1 MDIEQKPVITGK
13 KRKTVL
19 VIMDGFGLTDTTLPG
34 NAITPE
40 TAPHIFSLMKQYPTA
55 QLDAHGAAVGLPAG
69 QEGNS
74 EAGHLNI
81 GAGRIVK
88 QDVTIVSDAIKD
100 GTFFKNPAFA
110 IAKDRAIE
118 KGARVHIM
126 GLLTGANSAHTLPD
140 HLYSL
145 LQYFRDAGVT
155 DTQLHL
161 FTDGRDS
168 SQHSAISYL
177 TELRK
182 HMQQGETIATIM
194 GRFYG
199 MDRNKSW
206 KRTKLA
212 YDILVGDSEIECALS
227 AEEAI
232 QAAYNRDE
240 TDEYITPTCIEGGAR
255 IKDGDVVVFF
265 NARSDRAR
273 QLTKAFLQKDFVE
286 KNPEAF
292 ERTTVL
298 QDLCFVAMS
307 EFGPD
312 LPHIH
317 TAFPSPDIDWCLAK
331 AIGEQYNQ
339 LYLSET
345 EKYAHVTYF
354 INGGYPEPINGEDR
368 VLVQSTGVRSYADNP
383 EMQTPKLTKDII
395 SWLDDE
401 SYNFICVNFPN
412 ADMVGHTGNVEAA
425 KKAIGILDTAVHE
438 LAAYIEKEDGILM
451 ITADHGNAE
460 HMLNEKTGEKMTAH
474 TKNPVPCIIVDSTK
488 KNATIQEHGILA
500 DVAPTLLALMHCD
513 IPPQMT
519 GNNLCT

>member
-1 MDIEQKPVITGK
+1 MDSTSHDQKREK
-13 KRKTVL
+13 NRKALL
-19 VIMDGFGLTDTTLPG
+19 VIMDGFGLADPNQPG

-40 TAPHIFSLMKQYPTA
+40 TAPHIFALMETYPTA
-55 QLDAHGAAVGLPAG
+55 KLDSHGVAVGLPEH

-81 GAGRIVK
+81 GAGRLVK
-88 QDVTIVSDAIKD
+88 QDVSVVSDAIVD

-110 IAKDRAIE
+110 VAKERAQ
-118 KGARVHIM
+118 KGGRVHIM
-126 GLLTGANSAHTLPD
+126 GLLTGIHSAHTLSE

-145 LQYFRDAGVT
+145 LKYFRDAGIH
-155 DTQLHL
+155 DTHLHL

-168 SQHSAISYL
+168 SQHSAISHL

-182 HMQQGETIATIM
+182 HMQNGEKIATIM

-212 YDILVGDSEIECALS
+212 YDVLVGDAEHACADT
-227 AEEAI
+227 AEQAI
-232 QAAYNRDE
+232 QSAYNRDE
-240 TDEYITPTCIEGGAR
+240 TDEYISPTCIEGGAR
-255 IKDGDVVVFF
+255 IQDGDVVLFF

-273 QLTKAFLQKDFVE
+273 QLTKAFLQPDFVE
-286 KNPEAF
+286 KNPHAF
-292 ERTTVL
+292 ERKTVVK
-298 QDLCFVAMS
+298 DLCFVAMS

-331 AIGEQYNQ
+331 AIGEQYQQ

-368 VLVQSTGVRSYADNP
+368 VLVKSTGVKSYAENP
-383 EMQTPKLTKDII
+383 EMQTPKLAKDII
-395 SWLDDE
+395 YSFDNG
-401 SYNFICVNFPN
+401 SYDFVCVNFPN
-412 ADMVGHTGNVEAA
+412 ADMVGHTGDFEAA
-425 KKAIGILDTAVHE
+425 KKAVQILDDTVHA
-438 LAAYIEKEDGILM
+438 LAEYIEEHNGIM
-451 ITADHGNAE
+451 VITADHGNAE
-460 HMLNEKTGEKMTAH
+460 KMINEKTKEKMTAH
-474 TKNPVPCIIVDSTK
+474 TDNPVPMIVVDLAK
-488 KNATIQEHGILA
+488 KDATIQPTGTLA
-500 DVAPTLLALMHCD
+500 DVAPTLLALMGCD

-519 GNNLCT
+519 GKNLFQ